1 MKKMSKKET
10 QKEHKKR
17 VQDGLD
23 SVFDEYFGKKREEA
37 EKKRNTRMKKQLGE
51 RSGDK

>member
-1 MKKMSKKET
+1 MSKKET
-10 QKEHKKR
+10 EKKR
-17 VQDGLD
+17 QEKVQKTLD
-23 SVFDEYFGKKREEA
+23 AVFDELFGKKREEA

>member
-1 MKKMSKKET
+1 MSKKET
-10 QKEHKKR
+10 EKKR
-17 VQDGLD
+17 QEKVQKTLD
-23 SVFDEYFGKKREEA
+23 SVFDEPFGKKREDA